1 MSVVEDTRRPRVL
14 VVGHSGQLHRKR
26 SFWSRTLADVP
37 GVDLPNSPCCPA
49 TSGWWLGPELKDGRE
64 LRQRLEEIQERS
76 PELEVLMIL
85 MMCFSALV
93 DLGTLLL
100 FV

>member
-1 MSVVEDTRRPRVL
+1 M
-14 VVGHSGQLHRKR
+14 
-26 SFWSRTLADVP
+26 
-37 GVDLPNSPCCPA
+37 
-49 TSGWWLGPELKDGRE
+49 KDGRE